1 VRRSENGPSSF
12 WESFS
17 SARLQGAFWQWFS
30 MYFDIVTNYNECV
43 EFVDSESDE
52 YENPEAQVWR
62 KFLGEH
68 QLRICMNAIQA
79 VGACEGASTSFLG
92 YDLPIDSKTAHCFPV
107 SESEAH
113 RIMGDCGV
121 LTN

>member
-1 VRRSENGPSSF
+1 
-12 WESFS
+12 
-17 SARLQGAFWQWFS
+17 
-30 MYFDIVTNYNECV
+30 MYFDIVTNYNECL

-52 YENPEAQVWR
+52 YETPEAQVWR

-92 YDLPIDSKTAHCFPV
+92 YACLSIARRHIAFRCQSRRPT
-107 SESEAH
+107 ESWATVE
-113 RIMGDCGV
+113 C
-121 LTN
+121 